1 MADFFAKNQIM
12 PLFIFFIILI
22 SISPSFGSEGD
33 PINTSIDT
41 TSQGNEDI
49 AVNDPESSTPEPID
63 ITPTEANKSVDEEH
77 QDAPETI
84 TRDYT
89 LDAQPINAET
99 QIDVLNRKIE
109 GLEKK
114 IEELEEALSQK
125 EAGAT
130 TQTKKEQKDDGH
142 SIDSFNSSDASADF
156 EKIKQ
161 MAINKNPEIDYA
173 VELFKKNHKGN
184 TLCAKVHF
192 FLADYWYSQ
201 KDYPKTL
208 ELIKKGLSE
217 YKGSKEE
224 PKAVWL
230 LGLTF
235 HEMGQKKE
243 SCVAFKK
250 LESLKDVDADLKT
263 NAQQKSKE
271 FECH

>member
-1 MADFFAKNQIM
+1 MR
-12 PLFIFFIILI
+12 LFIFFILLS

-33 PINTSIDT
+33 PVNTSTDI
-41 TSQGNEDI
+41 TSQESEDI
-49 AVNDPESSTPEPID
+49 AVNDPEAAPPEPID
-63 ITPTEANKSVDEEH
+63 ITPPEANSPADEEH
-77 QDAPETI
+77 QEASETVI
-84 TRDYT
+84 RDYT
-89 LDAQPINAET
+89 LDAQPINTET

-114 IEELEEALSQK
+114 IEELEETLSQK
-125 EAGAT
+125 EASDT
-130 TQTKKEQKDDGH
+130 TQTKKDPKDDGGH
-142 SIDSFNSSDASADF
+142 SIDSFSSSDASADF

-161 MAINKNPEIDYA
+161 MALNKNPEIDHA

-184 TLCAKVHF
+184 GLCAKVHF

-201 KDYPKTL
+201 KDYIKTL
-208 ELIKKGLSE
+208 ELIKKGFSE